1 MNLEKMAKNLVLGPI
16 LAHLTQIRATT
27 FFFSKKFGFV
37 SHQILWSAVIMGKT
51 NDTVLRKLQTDGRT
65 DGQTDKSDFIEG
77 CLTNVE
83 RPTNFFY
90 SRTNNLNSLYTSV
103 HLFPEKTS
111 TKKTCAPLSNI
122 NKKYISAL
130 SKLIAFVGQVLIL
143 SEKMT
148 RLPHSEQNMNFP

>member
-1 MNLEKMAKNLVLGPI
+1 MNEPWENGKKPSFGSDFGPFDPNSSN
-16 LAHLTQIRATT
+16 H
-27 FFFSKKFGFV
+27 FFFFLKEIWFRQSLDIMV
-37 SHQILWSAVIMGKT
+37 SCH
-51 NDTVLRKLQTDGRT
+51 QTDGRT

-77 CLTNVE
+77 CLTNVK
-83 RPTNFFY
+83 RPINFFY

-130 SKLIAFVGQVLIL
+130 SKLIAFVCQVLIL